1 MTTSYGPVSIW
12 GVIVA
17 IGVVTFLIRVSF
29 VALFGRLDTVP
40 PRVQQAL
47 RFVPAAVLS
56 ALVAPALVTVE
67 PTVVETLTN
76 DRLVA
81 GGVAAAVA
89 WRTENVFATIGV
101 GMVALWT
108 LRFLV

>member
-1 MTTSYGPVSIW
+1 MSIW
-12 GVIVA
+12 GAIVA

-29 VALFGRLDTVP
+29 IALFGRLDTVP
-40 PRVQQAL
+40 PRVERAL

-56 ALVAPALVTVE
+56 ALVAPALVTIE

-81 GGVAAAVA
+81 GAVAAAVA
-89 WRTENVFATIGV
+89 WRTENVFATIGI
-101 GMVALWT
+101 GMLALWT

>member
-1 MTTSYGPVSIW
+1 MTTNYGPASIW

-29 VALFGRLDTVP
+29 IALFGRLDTVP
-40 PRVQQAL
+40 TRVQQAL

-67 PTVVETLTN
+67 PTVVGTLTN
-76 DRLVA
+76 DRLLA
-81 GGVAAAVA
+81 GAVAAAVA

-101 GMVALWT
+101 GMLALWT

>member
-1 MTTSYGPVSIW
+1 VTTSYGPVSVW

-29 VALFGRLDTVP
+29 IALFGRLDTVP
-40 PRVQQAL
+40 PRVEQAL

-67 PTVVETLTN
+67 PTVVGTLTS

-81 GGVAAAVA
+81 GAVAAAVA

>member
-1 MTTSYGPVSIW
+1 VTTSYGPVSIW
-12 GVIVA
+12 GVIVV

-29 VALFGRLDTVP
+29 IALFGRLDTVP
-40 PRVQQAL
+40 PRVERAL

-89 WRTENVFATIGV
+89 WRTENVFATIVV
-101 GMVALWT
+101 GMLALWT
-108 LRFLV
+108 LRFLI